1 MSDQTRL
8 RKGPLSRF
16 SALDLTRLRAGPTA
30 VRQLSDWGCDVLK
43 IESPDALGVSDG
55 LGDARNGPD
64 FQNLHRNKRAIT
76 LNLKDPEG
84 VAIFKKLADKTDV
97 ILENFRPD
105 VKHRLGIDYET
116 LSQTNPRLIY
126 ASVSAFGQ
134 DGPYAKRPGYDQIVQ
149 GMGGLMSITGLP
161 GQGPVRA
168 GIAVADSSAGL
179 YCALGVLVALLEREE
194 SGRGQWVQASLLE
207 AMIGMLDFQAARWL
221 VNQEIPGQAGNDH
234 PTSVPTG
241 VFKTKDGHVNIA
253 GASSQEMWRRLCI
266 AMKAEHLLA
275 IPDYSTAPLRSKNR
289 VPLNQAL
296 ESIMVTKTSQEWID
310 IFETASVAC
319 GPIYKMNEVFNDPQ
333 TKHLGI
339 AIPISHPELGDI
351 ELVGQ
356 PVSLS
361 RTPAV
366 IDLPTPD
373 RSAHTKEVLRDLGYS
388 DDQIK
393 DLHER
398 LVV

>member
-1 MSDQTRL
+1 
-8 RKGPLSRF
+8 
-16 SALDLTRLRAGPTA
+16 
-30 VRQLSDWGCDVLK
+30 
-43 IESPDALGVSDG
+43 
-55 LGDARNGPD
+55 
-64 FQNLHRNKRAIT
+64 
-76 LNLKDPEG
+76 
-84 VAIFKKLADKTDV
+84 
-97 ILENFRPD
+97 
-105 VKHRLGIDYET
+105 
-116 LSQTNPRLIY
+116 
-126 ASVSAFGQ
+126 
-134 DGPYAKRPGYDQIVQ
+134 
-149 GMGGLMSITGLP
+149 MGGLMSITGLP

-221 VNQEIPGQAGNDH
+221 VNHEIPGQAGNDH

-241 VFKTKDGHVNIA
+241 VFRTKDGHVNIA

-310 IFETASVAC
+310 IFEKASVAC